1 MDPKSA
7 ARLAATAEIAR
18 GGVVLMV
25 GLGGRLGVLCAG
37 AVIDAGLR
45 GVAVAG
51 VAEAVVRI
59 PKMGPKIVIAPGT
72 LTRSEREELLAAARE
87 NGVEVVELPAIVELT
102 YIAHSIA
109 RTIARLEARRAA
121 IAG

>member
-37 AVIDAGLR
+37 AIIDAGLR
-45 GVAVAG
+45 GVAVASVG
-51 VAEAVVRI
+51 EALHRLS
-59 PKMGPKIVIAPGT
+59 KLNPKIVIAPGT
-72 LTRSEREELLAAARE
+72 LALREREELLTAVRE
-87 NGVEVVELPAIVELT
+87 SGAEMLELPMVVEPA
-102 YIAHSIA
+102 YIAHA
-109 RTIARLEARRAA
+109 VERTVARL
-121 IAG
+121 